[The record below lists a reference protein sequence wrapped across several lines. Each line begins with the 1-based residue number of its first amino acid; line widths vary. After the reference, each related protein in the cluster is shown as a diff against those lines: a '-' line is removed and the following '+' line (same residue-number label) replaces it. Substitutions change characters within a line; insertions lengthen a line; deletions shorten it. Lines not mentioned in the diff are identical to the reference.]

1 LELLSEFKTCFYN
14 TDELIIPNIY
24 ESRDTKED
32 KKKMSSKI
40 LIDSIDHSNKIDGE
54 NFEKTLDLINQW
66 DRDNKF

>member
-32 KKKMSSKI
+32 KNNMSSKI
-40 LIDSIDHSNKIDGE
+40 LIDSIDHNNKIDGE